1 MSAIRVKSV
10 SMLRGGPDDFELAL
24 IPASDEADPKAATY
38 QAELRQAEQEM
49 RLLGYNPAVGSG
61 IQKDLASGSWL
72 LGTFL
77 FHAAAV
83 SVAARPLIPVMVEW
97 VKGRA
102 GRRVRLKKGDTEI
115 EASTVKEIEKLWEIA
130 HRPDDTAQP

>member
-1 MSAIRVKSV
+1 MSTIRVTSI
-10 SMLRGGPDDFELAL
+10 SMLRGGPEDFELAL
-24 IPASDEADPKAATY
+24 LSAPDEADPKGASY
-38 QAELRQAEQEM
+38 QAELRQAEQEI
-49 RLLGYNPAVGSG
+49 RSLGYNPAVGSG
-61 IQKDLASGSWL
+61 IQKGAEFGSWL
-72 LGTFL
+72 LGTFI

-83 SVAARPLIPVMVEW
+83 SVAGRPLIPVLVEW

-130 HRPDDTAQP
+130 HRPDDSVQP